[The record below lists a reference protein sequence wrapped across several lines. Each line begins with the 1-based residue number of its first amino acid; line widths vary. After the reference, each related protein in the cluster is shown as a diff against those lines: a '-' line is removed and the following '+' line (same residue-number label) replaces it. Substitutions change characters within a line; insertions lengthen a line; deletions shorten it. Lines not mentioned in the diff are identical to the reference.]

1 MKVFAVI
8 HDSTEYMSGLLGVY
22 SEREKAAEE
31 IQNYVDKEWKDV
43 DVEYLD
49 INLEAG
55 YAHYDGY
62 YGYDYLTI
70 FEATVK

>member
-31 IQNYVDKEWKDV
+31 IQNYVDKEWRDV
-43 DVEYLD
+43 DAKYLD

-55 YAHYDGY
+55 YAHYDGCDE
-62 YGYDYLTI
+62 YDYLTI